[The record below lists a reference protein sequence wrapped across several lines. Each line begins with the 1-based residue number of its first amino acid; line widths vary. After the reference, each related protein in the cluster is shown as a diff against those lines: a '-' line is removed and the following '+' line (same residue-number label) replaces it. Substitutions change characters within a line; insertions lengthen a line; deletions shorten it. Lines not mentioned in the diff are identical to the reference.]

1 MTPAPV
7 RARSETLT
15 DVWSS
20 VIEYLRAGA
29 GLSLEELL
37 DGLREQR
44 ARYHAERLERP

>member
-1 MTPAPV
+1 
-7 RARSETLT
+7 
-15 DVWSS
+15 